1 MHLARNDGVI
11 ILLGTGMSPFVM
23 GMSFQTG
30 AVPCILRELGSPL
43 ESVAHVDLAV
53 E

>member
-1 MHLARNDGVI
+1 
-11 ILLGTGMSPFVM
+11 MSPFVR

-30 AVPCILRELGSPL
+30 AVLCLLRELGSPL
-43 ESVAHVDLAV
+43 VLVAHVDLAV